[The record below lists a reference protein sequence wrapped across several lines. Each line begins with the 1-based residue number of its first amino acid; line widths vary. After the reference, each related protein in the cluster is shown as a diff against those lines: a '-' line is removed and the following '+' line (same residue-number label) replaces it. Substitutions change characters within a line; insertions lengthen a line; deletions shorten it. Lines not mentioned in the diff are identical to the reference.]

1 MDGKIRICHICSYY
15 DTVLFHHMV
24 EAQKGFS
31 DPTVFFFRPVG
42 SEVLY
47 GRPGID
53 EVNCFTQL
61 DRFFFFIKEKK
72 VYEAYRKLYADRPFD
87 LTFAH
92 SLFANGYIALRA
104 RQERGI
110 PYVVMVQNTDL
121 NVFFKYRLPLRGT
134 GIEIAR
140 NAERV
145 LFASEVYRQKFLARY
160 VPERYRPEIEKKTM
174 VIPYSIE
181 DLFFED
187 PAPAKGTPEGS
198 WKVFCAG
205 LICEN
210 KNQMAVARAVE
221 KLRGEGTD
229 VSLTV
234 IGKVKDPGIEASLKR
249 FPFVTVES
257 FAPMDVLKK
266 KYRSHDL
273 FVLASRTETF
283 GLVYAEALSQGLP
296 ILYSKGEGFDGQF
309 EAGYVGYP
317 VNPRDTDDIAAGI
330 RRVMAEYPALTQHTA
345 AAADRFRKGRIAEE
359 YRRLYETVASETGR
373 TQG

>member
-145 LFASEVYRQKFLARY
+145 LFGGIPAEVFSPVRTGAISPGDRKKDYGDPLQHRGPVFL
-160 VPERYRPEIEKKTM
+160 
-174 VIPYSIE
+174 
-181 DLFFED
+181 
-187 PAPAKGTPEGS
+187 
-198 WKVFCAG
+198 
-205 LICEN
+205 
-210 KNQMAVARAVE
+210 
-221 KLRGEGTD
+221 
-229 VSLTV
+229 
-234 IGKVKDPGIEASLKR
+234 
-249 FPFVTVES
+249 
-257 FAPMDVLKK
+257 
-266 KYRSHDL
+266 
-273 FVLASRTETF
+273 
-283 GLVYAEALSQGLP
+283 
-296 ILYSKGEGFDGQF
+296 
-309 EAGYVGYP
+309 
-317 VNPRDTDDIAAGI
+317 
-330 RRVMAEYPALTQHTA
+330 
-345 AAADRFRKGRIAEE
+345 
-359 YRRLYETVASETGR
+359 
-373 TQG
+373 

>member
-121 NVFFKYRLPLRGT
+121 NVCFKYRLPLRGT

-181 DLFFED
+181 DLFFSD
-187 PAPAKGTPEGS
+187 RAPVKTLPEKRY
-198 WKVFCAG
+198 KVLSVG
-205 LICEN
+205 LICDN
-210 KNQMAVARAVE
+210 KNHIAVGKAVE
-221 KLRGEGTD
+221 KLRAEGMD
-229 VSLTV
+229 IQLTV
-234 IGKVKDPGIEASLKR
+234 IGQVQSPQIKKKLEQY
-249 FPFVTVES
+249 PFVTVEP
-257 FAPMDVLKK
+257 FMKKEALKQ
-266 KYRSHDL
+266 KYRDHDL
-273 FVLASRTETF
+273 FALASKTETF

-309 EAGYVGYP
+309 AEGYVGFAVDP
-317 VNPRDTDDIAAGI
+317 WDVDDIAHGL
-330 RRVMAEYPALTQHTA
+330 RRIIDAYPDVAKNTTI
-345 AAADRFRKGRIAEE
+345 AADRFRASLITEE
-359 YRRLYETVASETGR
+359 YHRLYRNICHED
-373 TQG
+373 